1 MNRAASSRQPEASSH
16 PDEQTYKWAGYI
28 LQAGMY
34 VSFGCMLVGLVWW
47 LAVGAPG
54 GVASA
59 KKGLALDKLLPELW
73 AGNPLALLNLGV
85 VLLLVSPAASLL
97 SIILSYALARNWRFT
112 LIASLVG
119 AILAVSIAISVLSR

>member
-1 MNRAASSRQPEASSH
+1 MQPATSNQQPIAGSQ

-34 VSFGCMLVGLVWW
+34 VSFACMLAGLVWW

-54 GVASA
+54 GAASA
-59 KKGLALDKLLPELW
+59 KKGLALDTLLPELW

-85 VLLLVSPAASLL
+85 VLLLVTPAASLL
-97 SIILSYALARNWRFT
+97 SIIFTYALARNRPFT

-119 AILAVSIAISVLSR
+119 AILALSITISLLSL